1 MNLFL
6 STLSNEN
13 ELVHTSKVS
22 GLHVTGYKSDK
33 GINLGPVFSR
43 LSIPVNR
50 GHIPTFDKIKYWS
63 HLQFLRS
70 KLSPE
75 LDCPV
80 RLIIGYDHSDALAS
94 LFTTP
99 SVYFGSYAQCTK
111 LVWGVVGCVG
121 RAHDSN
127 GNHNNCTLTYQVF
140 KPNGY
145 SVSHHSAFCFKTCVK
160 QDLSPWDMSMLLEQ
174 DFKDCDDADILFSV
188 EDHRF
193 LKLMRAGISQENGV
207 NYTMPLPF
215 KVCDKPVVPDNR
227 MMAMTRL
234 SKLRNRCLKDP

>member
-1 MNLFL
+1 M
-6 STLSNEN
+6 
-13 ELVHTSKVS
+13 
-22 GLHVTGYKSDK
+22 
-33 GINLGPVFSR
+33 
-43 LSIPVNR
+43 SIPVNR
-50 GHIPTFDKIKYWS
+50 GHIPTFDKVKHWS

-80 RLIIGYDHSDALAS
+80 GLIIGNDNSDALAP

-99 SVYFGSYAQCTK
+99 SVNFGHYAQCTK
-111 LVWGVVGCVG
+111 LGWGVVGCVG
-121 RAHDSN
+121 HAYDSN
-127 GNHNNCTLTYQVF
+127 GSHCTLSYQVF

-145 SVSHHSAFCFKTCVK
+145 SASHHSVFCFKTCVK
-160 QDLSPWDMSMLLEQ
+160 QHFSPWDMSMLLEQ
-174 DFKDCDDADILFSV
+174 DCDDAEIAFSV

-193 LKLMRAGISQENGV
+193 FKLMRAGISQENGV

-215 KVCDKPVVPDNR
+215 KVCDKPVMPDNR

-234 SKLRNRCLKDP
+234 SKLKNRLQDPDFF